1 VVLPEAKRSTGPVA
15 PVGDPIPVL
24 PGVEERRLGHVEPDL
39 PARGLDAGNE
49 VASLRPREGGR
60 PVIGL
65 HVKRVE
71 INIARIGEEG
81 PYLIRDA
88 ESAPVEVI
96 RAGQQARPAGI
107 ADMEAVLLVLLR
119 PDRLAGEQEAEAA
132 RVPASWTGGG

>member
-1 VVLPEAKRSTGPVA
+1 LAIQFQS
-15 PVGDPIPVL
+15 
-24 PGVEERRLGHVEPDL
+24 
-39 PARGLDAGNE
+39 
-49 VASLRPREGGR
+49 GR

-119 PDRLAGEQEAEAA
+119 PDRLAGEQEAEAGKSRRRRLVVA
-132 RVPASWTGGG
+132 DVDTFDCHLFT